1 MSSAAPDVAPVEPAA
16 TPGRRARVQKQQPG
30 YLIWWLCLALFF
42 EYARPANFVP
52 AIGAL
57 PLNSVIPLSLLLV
70 CLFNGSLRPWGEIF
84 NDRSSRWITVYMVLI
99 FLTVFTSVVNFTSW
113 LVFQIVLGYF
123 FLFIIFARVLSS
135 QADIMKVVG
144 TLVFAHI
151 FLLLMNFNVL
161 TDPSQRQYIVG
172 GTFLGDGNDYSMSL
186 CLLMPLALELALRA
200 KTLIPRGL
208 AWGSIGLMLL
218 AVVAS
223 QSRGA
228 VLGLGAVAVYLW
240 WRSKNKVAGVVV
252 AMLLGIGLMIYA
264 PGVFFD
270 RMGTIAQ
277 YETEGSA
284 QARISA
290 WKAGMRMVIDR
301 PLTGVGAGMFAPSYG
316 TKYKP
321 KGEWV
326 HWANAHSIYFLVIGE
341 LGVPGI
347 VTLLVVLW
355 GGMFQNERLRKR
367 FLEYHGDRITPEQV
381 VTARLLLMG
390 TTALIGFAIAGAFL
404 SAAYYPHLFVLTG
417 TMVALRSMVEKTLP
431 PDPAKAGRGRAR
443 RRVSGPGT
451 SAAPPGG
458 PASDRPSARL
468 RS

>member
-1 MSSAAPDVAPVEPAA
+1 VSAAPEIAAADAPPV
-16 TPGRRARVQKQQPG
+16 PGRRASVQKKQPG

-57 PLNSVIPLSLLLV
+57 PLNSLIPLSLLLV
-70 CLFNGSLRPWGEIF
+70 CVFNGSLRPWGEIF
-84 NDRSSRWITVYMVLI
+84 SDRSSRWISIYMALI
-99 FLTVFTSVVNFTSW
+99 FFTVFTSVVNYTSW

-123 FLFIIFARVLSS
+123 FMFIIFARLLNS
-135 QADIMKVVG
+135 QADIMKVVA

-161 TDPSQRQYIVG
+161 SDPSQRQYIVG

-186 CLLMPLALELALRA
+186 CLLMPLAVELALRA
-200 KTLIPRGL
+200 KSLIPRGF
-208 AWGSIGLMLL
+208 AWGSIALMLL
-218 AVVAS
+218 AVIAS

-228 VLGLGAVAVYLW
+228 VLGLGAVAIFLW
-240 WRSKNKVAGVVV
+240 WRSKKKVAGIVIAAV
-252 AMLLGIGLMIYA
+252 LGIGVMIYA

-290 WKAGMRMVIDR
+290 WKAGMRMVIDK

-316 TKYKP
+316 TTYKP

-347 VTLLVVLW
+347 VALLMVLW
-355 GGMFQNERLRKR
+355 GGMFQNERLRRR
-367 FLEYHGDRITPEQV
+367 FLDHHGDKLTPEQA

-390 TTALIGFAIAGAFL
+390 TTALIGFAVAGAFL

-417 TMVALRSMVEKTLP
+417 TMVALRSMVSKTLP
-431 PDPAKAGRGRAR
+431 PDPAQAGKGRGR

-451 SAAPPGG
+451 SAAPPAG
-458 PASDRPSARL
+458 PA
-468 RS
+468 